1 VGALFFILEEG
12 FEMRKMQSG
21 ASEELAKVVER
32 VWSRV
37 PRYRA
42 RMDSA
47 GITPKDIR
55 GLENI
60 SSLPFTEKSDLRDS
74 YPTGM
79 LACDRSEVVRFHASS
94 GTTGRPTVVAYTR
107 NDVELWSESM
117 SRCLATA
124 GVTRDDVIQVAY
136 GYGLFTGGLGLHYGG
151 ERLGASVIPASGGF
165 SERQLLLMKD
175 LGTTVLACTPSYAL
189 KLSEMIEAEGLKGS
203 LSLRIGIFGAEP
215 WSEGLRRRLESAL
228 GITALDVYGLS
239 EVMGPGVGMECP
251 CRNGLHID
259 DEFFITEI
267 IDPDT
272 GKVLPDGEEGELVL
286 TTLGKE
292 AMPVIRYRTH
302 DITRRIPGNCTCGRG
317 GTRIARIKGRTDD
330 MLIIRGVNV
339 FPSQVE
345 VALSRVPGLSHH
357 YFLEVSEMEG
367 LKELTVVSEMNEA
380 VSEAGMKNLHMETI
394 QNLHALLGVRVNVR
408 LLEPGAIERS
418 EGKAVRVRKVA

>member
-1 VGALFFILEEG
+1 
-12 FEMRKMQSG
+12 MREKQRR
-21 ASEELAKVVER
+21 ASAELAKVVER
-32 VWSRV
+32 VWNRV

-42 RMDSA
+42 RMESA
-47 GITPKDIR
+47 GVTPKDIR
-55 GLENI
+55 GLGNI

-107 NDVELWSESM
+107 NDVDLWSESM
-117 SRCLATA
+117 SRCLTTA
-124 GVTRDDVIQVAY
+124 GITRNDVIQVAY

-189 KLSEMIEAEGLKGS
+189 KLSEMIEAGGLQDS
-203 LSLRIGIFGAEP
+203 LSLRVGIFGAEP
-215 WSEGLRRRLESAL
+215 WSEGLRGRLESAL

-251 CRNGLHID
+251 CKNGLHID
-259 DEFFITEI
+259 DEFFIAEI
-267 IDPDT
+267 IDPET

-302 DITRRIPGNCTCGRG
+302 DITRRIPGICACGREG
-317 GTRIARIKGRTDD
+317 ARIARIKGRTDD

-357 YFLEVSEMEG
+357 YYLEVSEMEG
-367 LKELTVVSEMNEA
+367 LKELTVISEINEA
-380 VSEAGMKNLHMETI
+380 VSEDALRKLHMETI
-394 QNLHALLGVRVNVR
+394 QSLHSLLGVRVNLR
-408 LLEPGAIERS
+408 LVEPGAIERS
-418 EGKAVRVRKVA
+418 EGKATRIRRVA

>member
-1 VGALFFILEEG
+1 MG
-12 FEMRKMQSG
+12 KMQSG
-21 ASEELAKVVER
+21 VSAGLVNVVER
-32 VWSRV
+32 VWNRV

-42 RMDSA
+42 RMEST
-47 GITPKDIR
+47 GVTPRDIR

-79 LACDRSEVVRFHASS
+79 LACDRSDVVRFHASS

-107 NDVELWSESM
+107 NDVDLWSESM
-117 SRCLATA
+117 ARCLSTA

-165 SERQLLLMKD
+165 SERQLLLMED

-189 KLSEMIEAEGLKGS
+189 KLSEIIEAEGLRDT

-215 WSEGLRRRLESAL
+215 WSEGLRDRLESAL

-251 CRNGLHID
+251 CKNGLHID
-259 DEFFITEI
+259 DEFFISEI

-272 GKVLPDGEEGELVL
+272 GRVLPDGEEGELVL

-302 DITRRIPGNCTCGRG
+302 DITRRIPGNCGCGRR

-345 VALSRVPGLSHH
+345 VALGRAAGLSHH
-357 YFLEVSEMEG
+357 YFLEVSEKEG
-367 LKELTVVSEMNEA
+367 LKELTVVAEIA
-380 VSEAGMKNLHMETI
+380 QPLHEGAMESLFQETA
-394 QNLHALLGVRVNVR
+394 QNLHSLLGVRVNLR
-408 LLEPGAIERS
+408 LVEPGTIERS
-418 EGKAVRVRKVA
+418 EGKAVRVRRVA

>member
-1 VGALFFILEEG
+1 
-12 FEMRKMQSG
+12 MREKQSG
-21 ASEELAKVVER
+21 ASAELAKVVER

-42 RMDSA
+42 RMESA
-47 GITPKDIR
+47 GVTPKDIR
-55 GLENI
+55 GIEDI

-107 NDVELWSESM
+107 NDVDLWSEAM
-117 SRCLATA
+117 SRCLSTA
-124 GVTRDDVIQVAY
+124 GITKDDVIQVAY

-189 KLSEMIEAEGLKGS
+189 KLSEMIEAGDLRDS
-203 LSLRIGIFGAEP
+203 LPLRIGIFGAEP
-215 WSEGLRRRLESAL
+215 WSEGLRGRLESAL

-239 EVMGPGVGMECP
+239 EVMGPGVGMECT
-251 CRNGLHID
+251 CKNGLHID
-259 DEFFITEI
+259 DEFFITEV

-272 GKVLPDGEEGELVL
+272 GRVLPDGEEGELVL

-302 DITRRIPGNCTCGRG
+302 DITRRIPGSCACGRKG
-317 GTRIARIKGRTDD
+317 ARIARIKGRTDD

-345 VALSRVPGLSHH
+345 VALGRVPGLSHH
-357 YFLEVSEMEG
+357 YYLEVSEMEG
-367 LKELTVVSEMNEA
+367 LKELTVVPEISET
-380 VSEAGMKNLHMETI
+380 VSEVAMRKLQMETVRG
-394 QNLHALLGVRVNVR
+394 LHSLLGVRVNVR

-418 EGKAVRVRKVA
+418 EGKAVRIRRVA

>member
-1 VGALFFILEEG
+1 
-12 FEMRKMQSG
+12 MREKQSG
-21 ASEELAKVVER
+21 ASAELAKVVVR
-32 VWSRV
+32 VWNRV

-42 RMDSA
+42 RMESA
-47 GITPKDIR
+47 GVTPKDIK
-55 GLENI
+55 GIEDI

-117 SRCLATA
+117 SRCLSTA
-124 GVTRDDVIQVAY
+124 GITRDDVIQVAY

-189 KLSEMIEAEGLKGS
+189 KLSEMIEAEGLQDS
-203 LSLRIGIFGAEP
+203 LSLRIGVFGAEP
-215 WSEGLRRRLESAL
+215 WSEGLRGRLESAL

-239 EVMGPGVGMECP
+239 EVMGPGVGMECI
-251 CRNGLHID
+251 CKNGLHID
-259 DEFFITEI
+259 DEFFIAEI

-272 GKVLPDGEEGELVL
+272 GKALPDGEEGELVL

-302 DITRRIPGNCTCGRG
+302 DITRRIQGRCDCGRK
-317 GTRIARIKGRTDD
+317 GTRIARIKGRCDD

-357 YFLEVSEMEG
+357 YFLEVSEKEG

-394 QNLHALLGVRVNVR
+394 QNLHSLLGVRVNLR
-408 LLEPGAIERS
+408 LLEPGSIERS
-418 EGKAVRVRKVA
+418 EGKAMRIRRVA

>member
-1 VGALFFILEEG
+1 
-12 FEMRKMQSG
+12 MRKKQSG
-21 ASEELAKVVER
+21 ASAELAKVVER
-32 VWSRV
+32 VWNRV

-42 RMDSA
+42 RMESA
-47 GITPKDIR
+47 GVTPKDIR

-60 SSLPFTEKSDLRDS
+60 SCLPFTEKSDLRDS

-107 NDVELWSESM
+107 KDVDLWSEAM
-117 SRCLATA
+117 SRCLSTA
-124 GVTRDDVIQVAY
+124 GITRDDVIQVAY

-189 KLSEMIEAEGLKGS
+189 KLSEMIEAGDLQDS

-215 WSEGLRRRLESAL
+215 WSEGLRGRLESAL

-251 CRNGLHID
+251 CKNGLHID
-259 DEFFITEI
+259 DEFFIAEI
-267 IDPDT
+267 IDPET
-272 GKVLPDGEEGELVL
+272 GRVLPDGEEGELVL

-302 DITRRIPGNCTCGRG
+302 DITRRIPGSCACGRK

-345 VALSRVPGLSHH
+345 VALSRVSGLSHH
-357 YFLEVSEMEG
+357 YYLEVSEMEG

-380 VSEAGMKNLHMETI
+380 VSEDAVRKLHMETI
-394 QNLHALLGVRVNVR
+394 QSLHSLLGVRVNLR
-408 LLEPGAIERS
+408 LVEPGAIERS
-418 EGKAVRVRKVA
+418 EGKATRIRKVA

>member
-1 VGALFFILEEG
+1 
-12 FEMRKMQSG
+12 MREKQSG
-21 ASEELAKVVER
+21 ASAELAKVVER
-32 VWSRV
+32 VWNRV

-42 RMDSA
+42 RMESA
-47 GITPKDIR
+47 GVTPNDIR

-60 SSLPFTEKSDLRDS
+60 SLLPFTEKSDLRDS

-107 NDVELWSESM
+107 NDVDLWSEAM
-117 SRCLATA
+117 SRCLSTA
-124 GVTRDDVIQVAY
+124 GITKDDVIQVAY

-189 KLSEMIEAEGLKGS
+189 KLSEMIEAGGLRDS

-215 WSEGLRRRLESAL
+215 WSEGLRGRLESAL

-239 EVMGPGVGMECP
+239 EVMGPGVGMECT
-251 CRNGLHID
+251 CKNGLHVD

-272 GKVLPDGEEGELVL
+272 GRVLPDGEEGELVL

-292 AMPVIRYRTH
+292 AMPVIR
-302 DITRRIPGNCTCGRG
+302 
-317 GTRIARIKGRTDD
+317 
-330 MLIIRGVNV
+330 
-339 FPSQVE
+339 
-345 VALSRVPGLSHH
+345 
-357 YFLEVSEMEG
+357 
-367 LKELTVVSEMNEA
+367 
-380 VSEAGMKNLHMETI
+380 
-394 QNLHALLGVRVNVR
+394 
-408 LLEPGAIERS
+408 
-418 EGKAVRVRKVA
+418 

>member
-1 VGALFFILEEG
+1 
-12 FEMRKMQSG
+12 MREKQRR
-21 ASEELAKVVER
+21 ASAELAKVVER
-32 VWSRV
+32 VWNRV

-42 RMDSA
+42 RMESA
-47 GITPKDIR
+47 GVTPKDIR
-55 GLENI
+55 GLGNI

-107 NDVELWSESM
+107 NDVDLWSESM
-117 SRCLATA
+117 SRCLTTA
-124 GVTRDDVIQVAY
+124 GITRNDVIQVAY

-189 KLSEMIEAEGLKGS
+189 KLSEMIEAGGLQDS
-203 LSLRIGIFGAEP
+203 LSLRVGIFGAEP
-215 WSEGLRRRLESAL
+215 WSEGLRGRLESAL

-251 CRNGLHID
+251 CKNGLHID
-259 DEFFITEI
+259 DEFFIAEI
-267 IDPDT
+267 IDPET

-302 DITRRIPGNCTCGRG
+302 DITRRIPGICACGREG
-317 GTRIARIKGRTDD
+317 ARIARIKGRTDD

-357 YFLEVSEMEG
+357 YYLEISEMEG
-367 LKELTVVSEMNEA
+367 LKELTVISEINEA
-380 VSEAGMKNLHMETI
+380 VSEDALRKLHMETI
-394 QNLHALLGVRVNVR
+394 QSLHSLLGVRVNLR
-408 LLEPGAIERS
+408 LVEPGAIERS
-418 EGKAVRVRKVA
+418 EGKATRIRRVA

>member
-1 VGALFFILEEG
+1 
-12 FEMRKMQSG
+12 MREKQSG
-21 ASEELAKVVER
+21 ASAELAKVVER
-32 VWSRV
+32 VWRRV

-42 RMDSA
+42 RMESA
-47 GITPKDIR
+47 GVTPKDIR
-55 GLENI
+55 SLEDI

-107 NDVELWSESM
+107 NDVDLWSEAM
-117 SRCLATA
+117 SRCLSTA
-124 GVTRDDVIQVAY
+124 GITKEDVIQVAY

-189 KLSEMIEAEGLKGS
+189 KLSEMIEAGDLKNS

-215 WSEGLRRRLESAL
+215 WSEGLRGRLESAL

-251 CRNGLHID
+251 CKNGLHID

-302 DITRRIPGNCTCGRG
+302 DITRRIPGSCACGRK
-317 GTRIARIKGRTDD
+317 GTRIARIKGRCDD

-345 VALSRVPGLSHH
+345 VALGRVPGLSHH
-357 YFLEVSEMEG
+357 YYLEVSEMEG
-367 LKELTVVSEMNEA
+367 LKELTVVSEINETL
-380 VSEAGMKNLHMETI
+380 SEEAMKKLNMETI
-394 QNLHALLGVRVNVR
+394 QNLHSLLGVRVNVR

-418 EGKAVRVRKVA
+418 EGKSMRIRKVA

>member
-1 VGALFFILEEG
+1 VGALFLFEEG
-12 FEMRKMQSG
+12 FKMREKQSG
-21 ASEELAKVVER
+21 ASAELAKVVER

-42 RMDSA
+42 RMESA
-47 GITPKDIR
+47 GVTPKDIR
-55 GLENI
+55 GIEDI

-107 NDVELWSESM
+107 NDVDLWSEAM
-117 SRCLATA
+117 SRCLSTA
-124 GVTRDDVIQVAY
+124 GITKDDVIQVAY

-189 KLSEMIEAEGLKGS
+189 KLSEMIEAGDLRDS

-215 WSEGLRRRLESAL
+215 WSEGLRGRLESAL

-239 EVMGPGVGMECP
+239 EVMGPGVGMECT
-251 CRNGLHID
+251 CKNGLHID
-259 DEFFITEI
+259 DEFFITEV

-272 GKVLPDGEEGELVL
+272 GRVLPDGEEGELVL

-302 DITRRIPGNCTCGRG
+302 DITRRIPGSCACGRKG
-317 GTRIARIKGRTDD
+317 ARIARIKGRTDD

-345 VALSRVPGLSHH
+345 VALGRVPGLSHH
-357 YFLEVSEMEG
+357 YYLEVSEMEG

-380 VSEAGMKNLHMETI
+380 VSEAGMKNLHVETI
-394 QNLHALLGVRVNVR
+394 HNLHSLLGVRVNLR
-408 LLEPGAIERS
+408 LLEPGSIERS
-418 EGKAVRVRKVA
+418 EGKAVRIRRVA

>member
-1 VGALFFILEEG
+1 
-12 FEMRKMQSG
+12 MREKQSG
-21 ASEELAKVVER
+21 ASAELAKVVER
-32 VWSRV
+32 VWNRV

-42 RMDSA
+42 RMESA
-47 GITPKDIR
+47 GVTPNDIR

-60 SSLPFTEKSDLRDS
+60 SLLPFTEKSDLRDS

-107 NDVELWSESM
+107 NDVDLWSESM
-117 SRCLATA
+117 SRCLSTA
-124 GVTRDDVIQVAY
+124 GVTKDDVIQVAY

-189 KLSEMIEAEGLKGS
+189 KLSEMIEAGGLRDS

-215 WSEGLRRRLESAL
+215 WSEGLRGRLESAL

-239 EVMGPGVGMECP
+239 EVMGPGVGMECT
-251 CRNGLHID
+251 CKNGLHVD

-272 GKVLPDGEEGELVL
+272 GRVLPDGEEGELVL

-302 DITRRIPGNCTCGRG
+302 DITRRIPGNCACGRKG
-317 GTRIARIKGRTDD
+317 ARIARIKGRTDD

-345 VALSRVPGLSHH
+345 VALGRVPGLSHH
-357 YFLEVSEMEG
+357 YYMEVSEKEG
-367 LKELTVVSEMNEA
+367 LKELTVVPEISET
-380 VSEAGMKNLHMETI
+380 VSEVAMRKLQMETV
-394 QNLHALLGVRVNVR
+394 QGLHSLLGVRVNVR
-408 LLEPGAIERS
+408 LLEPG
-418 EGKAVRVRKVA
+418 

>member
-1 VGALFFILEEG
+1 
-12 FEMRKMQSG
+12 MSKMQGVVSAG
-21 ASEELAKVVER
+21 LVNVVER
-32 VWSRV
+32 VWNRV

-42 RMDSA
+42 RMESA
-47 GITPKDIR
+47 GITPGDIR

-60 SSLPFTEKSDLRDS
+60 TSLPFTEKSDLRDS

-79 LACDRSEVVRFHASS
+79 LACDRCDVVRFHASS
-94 GTTGRPTVVAYTR
+94 GTTGRPTVVAYTQ
-107 NDVELWSESM
+107 NDVDLWSESM
-117 SRCLATA
+117 ARCLSTA

-165 SERQLLLMKD
+165 SERQLLLMED

-189 KLSEMIEAEGLKGS
+189 KLSEIIEAEGLRDT

-215 WSEGLRRRLESAL
+215 WSEGLRDRLESAL

-251 CRNGLHID
+251 CKNGLHVD
-259 DEFFITEI
+259 DEFFISEI

-302 DITRRIPGNCTCGRG
+302 DITRRIPGDCACGRR
-317 GTRIARIKGRTDD
+317 GTRIARIKGRSDD

-345 VALSRVPGLSHH
+345 VALGRVTGLSPH
-357 YFLEVSEMEG
+357 YFLEISGKEG
-367 LKELTVVSEMNEA
+367 LKELTVVAEIARPLQEGA
-380 VSEAGMKNLHMETI
+380 MESLYRETA
-394 QNLHALLGVRVNVR
+394 QNLHSLLGVRVNLR
-408 LLEPGAIERS
+408 LVEPGAIERS
-418 EGKAVRVRKVA
+418 EGKAVRVRRVA

>member
-1 VGALFFILEEG
+1 
-12 FEMRKMQSG
+12 MSKMQGVVSAG
-21 ASEELAKVVER
+21 LVNVVER
-32 VWSRV
+32 VWNRV

-42 RMDSA
+42 RMESA
-47 GITPKDIR
+47 GITPGDIR

-79 LACDRSEVVRFHASS
+79 LACDRSDVVRFHASS
-94 GTTGRPTVVAYTR
+94 GTTGRPTVVAYTQ
-107 NDVELWSESM
+107 NDVDLWSESM
-117 SRCLATA
+117 ARCLSTA

-165 SERQLLLMKD
+165 SERQLLLMED

-189 KLSEMIEAEGLKGS
+189 KLSEIIEAEGLRET

-215 WSEGLRRRLESAL
+215 WSEGLRDRLESAL

-251 CRNGLHID
+251 CKNGLHVD
-259 DEFFITEI
+259 DEFFISEI

-302 DITRRIPGNCTCGRG
+302 DITRRIPGDCACGRR
-317 GTRIARIKGRTDD
+317 GTRIARIKGRSDD

-345 VALSRVPGLSHH
+345 VALGRVTGLSPH
-357 YFLEVSEMEG
+357 YFLEISGKEG
-367 LKELTVVSEMNEA
+367 LKELTVVAEIARPLQEGA
-380 VSEAGMKNLHMETI
+380 MESLYRETA
-394 QNLHALLGVRVNVR
+394 QNLHSLLGVRVNLR
-408 LLEPGAIERS
+408 LVEPGAIERS
-418 EGKAVRVRKVA
+418 EGKAVRVRRVA

>member
-1 VGALFFILEEG
+1 MG
-12 FEMRKMQSG
+12 KMQGGVSAG
-21 ASEELAKVVER
+21 LVNVVER
-32 VWSRV
+32 VWNRI

-42 RMDSA
+42 RMESA
-47 GITPKDIR
+47 GVAPGDIR

-79 LACDRSEVVRFHASS
+79 LACDRSDVVRFHASS
-94 GTTGRPTVVAYTR
+94 GTTGRPTVVAYTQ
-107 NDVELWSESM
+107 NDVDLWSESM
-117 SRCLATA
+117 ARCLSTA

-165 SERQLLLMKD
+165 SERQLLLMED

-189 KLSEMIEAEGLKGS
+189 KLSEIIEAEGLRDT

-215 WSEGLRRRLESAL
+215 WSEGLRDRLESAL

-251 CRNGLHID
+251 CKNGLHVD
-259 DEFFITEI
+259 DEFFISEI

-302 DITRRIPGNCTCGRG
+302 DITRRIPGDCACGRR
-317 GTRIARIKGRTDD
+317 GTRIARIKGRSDD

-345 VALSRVPGLSHH
+345 VALGRVTGLSPH
-357 YFLEVSEMEG
+357 YFLEISGKEG
-367 LKELTVVSEMNEA
+367 LKELTVVAEIARPLQEGA
-380 VSEAGMKNLHMETI
+380 MESLYRETA
-394 QNLHALLGVRVNVR
+394 QNLHSLLGVRVNLR
-408 LLEPGAIERS
+408 LVEPGAIERS
-418 EGKAVRVRKVA
+418 EGKAVRVRRVA

>member
-1 VGALFFILEEG
+1 
-12 FEMRKMQSG
+12 MRKMQGG

-42 RMDSA
+42 RMESA
-47 GITPKDIR
+47 GVTPKDIR

-60 SSLPFTEKSDLRDS
+60 SSLPFTEKTDLRDS

-215 WSEGLRRRLESAL
+215 WSEGLRERLESSL

-251 CRNGLHID
+251 CRKGLHID

-272 GKVLPDGEEGELVL
+272 GRVLPDGEEGELVL

-302 DITRRIPGNCTCGRG
+302 DITMRFPGDCGCGRR

-345 VALSRVPGLSHH
+345 VGLGRVAGLSHH
-357 YFLEVSEMEG
+357 YYLEVSEKEG
-367 LKELTVVSEMNEA
+367 LKELTVVAEMA
-380 VSEAGMKNLHMETI
+380 RTAGEMETRELHRATI